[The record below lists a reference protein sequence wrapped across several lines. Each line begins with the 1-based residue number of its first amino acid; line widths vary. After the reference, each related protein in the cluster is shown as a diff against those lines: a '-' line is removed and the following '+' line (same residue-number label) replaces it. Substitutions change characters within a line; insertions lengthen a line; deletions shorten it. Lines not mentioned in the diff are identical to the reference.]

1 MQQVCISQNTE
12 FILNLFEEAKG
23 VEMSQAIAN
32 VNGGAGRI
40 RTADKGFADLCLSH
54 LATAP

>member
-1 MQQVCISQNTE
+1 MISLVKYLK
-12 FILNLFEEAKG
+12 I
-23 VEMSQAIAN
+23 
-32 VNGGAGRI
+32 NGGAGRI